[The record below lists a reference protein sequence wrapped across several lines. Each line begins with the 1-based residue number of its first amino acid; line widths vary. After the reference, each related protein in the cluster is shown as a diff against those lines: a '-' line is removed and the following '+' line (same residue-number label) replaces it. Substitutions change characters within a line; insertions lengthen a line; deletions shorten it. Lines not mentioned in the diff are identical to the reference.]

1 MSTTKAQITAD
12 IRFMTQR
19 VILIMDLFGF
29 VATVVVV
36 TASGALAPGPL
47 FFGLL
52 MHGSKEGARAG
63 FFAAIGH
70 TLVEFPLVLALA
82 MGLLAAASQ
91 PMIKGVIGIVGGLGL
106 IGFGVMQIYGTFKSK
121 PQPNEVAN
129 TKGLPASSLV
139 LGLALTGL
147 NPYFILWWLT
157 IGSILI
163 VQALAFAAIVGVLVM
178 YASHV
183 WMDYAFLTALAH
195 LGKKGKTIVGSK
207 YYKLVLIVF
216 GLILAYYGATFVI
229 DAVKL

>member
-1 MSTTKAQITAD
+1 
-12 IRFMTQR
+12 
-19 VILIMDLFGF
+19 MDLFGF
-29 VATVVVV
+29 VATVVVL

-70 TLVEFPLVLALA
+70 MLVEFPLVLALA

-91 PMIKGVIGIVGGLGL
+91 PMIKGLIGVFGGVGL
-106 IGFGVMQIYGTFKSK
+106 IGFGAVQIYGTLRSKTRPDKIPTSKS
-121 PQPNEVAN
+121 
-129 TKGLPASSLV
+129 LPASSLV

-163 VQALAFAAIVGVLVM
+163 VQALAFAAIAGVLIM
-178 YASHV
+178 YASHI
-183 WMDYAFLTALAH
+183 WMDYAFLTAIAH
-195 LGKKGKTIVGSK
+195 LGKKGKTVVGSR
-207 YYKLVLIVF
+207 YYKLVLIAF

-229 DAVKL
+229 DALKL